1 MTETDRYIQILIESL
16 KKKIEILDKLLE
28 LNGKQ
33 AEVIK
38 AEDSLDEFDRLVDLK
53 SEQLALLDK
62 LDTGFE
68 TIYQHVRPELT
79 GHPERHREQILQI
92 QSLISS
98 LTERSVKVETTE
110 NRNKQAI
117 EQYFSNARRNLHEY
131 RKNISAAS
139 NYYKS
144 MTGTQ
149 YVDPQMINFKQ

>member
-117 EQYFSNARRNLHEY
+117 EQYFSAARRNLHEH
-131 RKNISAAS
+131 RKSVSAAS